1 VLYEE
6 AIGTYDFKLARSVA
20 TGSQM
25 DPKVYL
31 MELGDLEALEDARGK
46 YEVDVRLKRWE
57 KAVRHL
63 KEAGGEVEEIVKM
76 CETHRMY
83 EVGLEL
89 YKEMPERGKI
99 MEIVA
104 EKYVRDGFPKA
115 AICLL
120 LGLKKYG
127 RAIEIAKIEG
137 DWEGVMTYFELC
149 DEEEREE
156 KEDIVEELVEQMELT
171 ASRKSLLQASTLLL
185 QYLPTPENQVRAVK
199 LLTSANYFISAT
211 RECKRLGL
219 SESNINGILDAAKNS
234 ARTVST
240 DIEERRVRFKVNL
253 EKYKKSKE
261 LYDEKEKRKEE
272 EGFGENE
279 RFGGGSEFSATTSFS
294 NASSNMSMSSTNSA
308 RSYTS
313 GYSKASSAFT
323 FSKGTNAHGLK
334 YKSNKEANKIKNRE
348 RRNAKRMAK
357 KMQPGSIEEVKY
369 YKGVL
374 LECKVGE
381 EERRKIT
388 ECANYLVRYGE
399 VEGLARRLV
408 SEYDGIRKDVMDAEV
423 DDLEMEQLDGSLRA
437 IMETFAI

>member
-1 VLYEE
+1 MLYEE

-279 RFGGGSEFSATTSFS
+279 RFGGGERVLCDNFLLE
-294 NASSNMSMSSTNSA
+294 
-308 RSYTS
+308 R
-313 GYSKASSAFT
+313 K
-323 FSKGTNAHGLK
+323 LK
-334 YKSNKEANKIKNRE
+334 YEYELDELCEVLHQRILQGVKRFHLQQRYKRARFEVQEQQGGEQDQKSR
-348 RRNAKRMAK
+348 
-357 KMQPGSIEEVKY
+357 
-369 YKGVL
+369 
-374 LECKVGE
+374 E
-381 EERRKIT
+381 EER
-388 ECANYLVRYGE
+388 EE
-399 VEGLARRLV
+399 
-408 SEYDGIRKDVMDAEV
+408 DG
-423 DDLEMEQLDGSLRA
+423 
-437 IMETFAI
+437 